1 MSFISSNGRVIHY
14 SYSNNNSDQTFLFI
28 NSLGTDFRIWD
39 EVVNDLKAFG
49 NILLYDKRGHGL
61 SDLAQ
66 TKNGL
71 KDYADE
77 AYYLL
82 EKLSINNCIVI
93 GISVGGMIAPILAYY
108 HPERVKKIIVCGA
121 ANKIGNS
128 QTWNERIEQ
137 VRSNGLKSM
146 TESLMKRWFSPSF
159 TEKYPE
165 RVAGYKNMVER
176 CYIEGY
182 IETCEAIRDEDI
194 TEISKSLKMPTLCI
208 AGSED
213 QSVPPEGVRTLSQL
227 IKDAKFE
234 TINGSHHMTCIDN
247 KEIFTEMIV
256 DFIK

>member
-66 TKNGL
+66 PKNAL
-71 KDYADE
+71 KDHAEE

-82 EKLSINNCIVI
+82 KSLSIKNCIVI
-93 GISVGGMIAPILAYY
+93 GISVGGMIAPLLAYH

-137 VRSNGLKSM
+137 VRSNGLKSI

-165 RVAGYKNMVER
+165 RVRGYKNMVER
-176 CYIEGY
+176 CDIEGY
-182 IETCEAIRDEDI
+182 IQTCEAIRDEDI
-194 TEISKSLKMPTLCI
+194 TEISKSLKIPTLCI
-208 AGSED
+208 AGSEN